1 MINIEDI
8 EKIMQV
14 VDKFEVSHF
23 EFQHEDSKIIIDKNK
38 ICEGLVGTNTFTKG
52 EIKAAQSKIEKSINE
67 DVEIEITEKEYI
79 KAAFAGTFY
88 CSKEKSEQA
97 FVGVNDEVECDTVVG
112 LIEVMK
118 LFNEVEAG
126 VQGTIVDILVKDG
139 EFVEYGQPLF
149 EIKSK

>member
-88 CSKEKSEQA
+88 CSKEK
-97 FVGVNDEVECDTVVG
+97 VNKPSLE
-112 LIEVMK
+112 LMMR
-118 LFNEVEAG
+118 
-126 VQGTIVDILVKDG
+126 
-139 EFVEYGQPLF
+139 
-149 EIKSK
+149 

>member
-23 EFQHEDSKIIIDKNK
+23 EFKHEDSKIIIDKNK
-38 ICEGLVGTNTFTKG
+38 ICEGLASNNTFTKG
-52 EIKAAQSKIEKSINE
+52 EIKAAQSKIEKSISE
-67 DVEIEITEKEYI
+67 DVEPEITEKEYI
-79 KAAFAGTFY
+79 KAAFAGSFY
-88 CSKEKSEQA
+88 SSKEKNEQA
-97 FVGVNDEVECDTVVG
+97 FVKVNDEVECDTVVG